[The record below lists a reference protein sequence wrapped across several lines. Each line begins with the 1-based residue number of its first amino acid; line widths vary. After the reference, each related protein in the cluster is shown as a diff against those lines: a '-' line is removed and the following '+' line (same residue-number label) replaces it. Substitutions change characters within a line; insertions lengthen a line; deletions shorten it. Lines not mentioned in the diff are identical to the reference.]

1 MARPSALL
9 SWLLA
14 ALFVIS
20 AGLQYND
27 PDPWRW
33 IALYLVAALASAAL
47 PLPSTRAWARPLA
60 LVVAVGAAAWAAVL
74 VTGIWG
80 KVGLSDVWLKMS
92 EKGGAVEEER
102 EAGGLLIVAIGLA
115 LGWWAHR
122 PRAGA

>member
-1 MARPSALL
+1 MVAL
-9 SWLLA
+9 
-14 ALFVIS
+14 
-20 AGLQYND
+20 
-27 PDPWRW
+27 
-33 IALYLVAALASAAL
+33 
-47 PLPSTRAWARPLA
+47 
-60 LVVAVGAAAWAAVL
+60 GAAAWAAVL

-115 LGWWAHR
+115 LGWWVHR